1 MRTAWIGAGT
11 AAVFVTAAALHLS
24 AAIPQAQ
31 PCAPGPRR
39 TEAIRLARAI
49 NTAQSRAYSS
59 TRAYQ
64 PLDALLGISLPDGFV
79 VQVVANAT
87 GYIFTVKDGQDGCG
101 FGLFSDQNGVIY
113 LGETLK

>member
-1 MRTAWIGAGT
+1 MRFAWIGGWT
-11 AAVFVTAAALHLS
+11 AAAVVAAALHLS
-24 AAIPQAQ
+24 AAVPQQAQ
-31 PCAPGPRR
+31 PCAPGARR
-39 TEAIRLARAI
+39 TEAIRLARGI

-59 TRAYQ
+59 TKAYQ
-64 PLDALLGISLPDGFV
+64 PLEALAGITVPDGFA

-113 LGETLK
+113 LGETMK